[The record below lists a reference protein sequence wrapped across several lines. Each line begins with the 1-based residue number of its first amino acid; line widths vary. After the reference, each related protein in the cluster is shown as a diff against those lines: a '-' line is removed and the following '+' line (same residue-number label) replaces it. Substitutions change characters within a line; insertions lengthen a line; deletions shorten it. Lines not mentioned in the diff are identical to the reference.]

1 MRQISLVVTV
11 FITASVTGL
20 GGANSPPKR
29 SAELQV
35 LDRFIGDW
43 ETVVTNT
50 ATGEKIHS
58 IQSRKWSR
66 EGKFV
71 LSEEQDVATK
81 REAHFLMTYDA
92 KSRQYRACFMN
103 DEFITPLLGTWDE
116 KTQTMKWKSTDIAF
130 KHEGVNR
137 FIDNDH
143 WEWAMTIAN
152 PEGKVV
158 LELSAK
164 QARRKK

>member
-1 MRQISLVVTV
+1 MRQILLVVALVTM
-11 FITASVTGL
+11 ASTPSSARAEGT
-20 GGANSPPKR
+20 PQR

-43 ETVVTNT
+43 ETVVTNK
-50 ATGEKIHS
+50 ATGDKVNS

-71 LSEEQDVATK
+71 LSEEQNVETK
-81 REAHFLMTYDA
+81 RESHFLMTYDA
-92 KSRQYRACFMN
+92 KAKRYRACFMN
-103 DEFITPLLGTWDE
+103 EEFITPLLGTWDE
-116 KTQTMKWKSTDIAF
+116 TTQTMTWQSTDIPF

-137 FIDNDH
+137 YIDKDH
-143 WEWAMTIAN
+143 FEWTMTIKS

-158 LELSAK
+158 LELSAR
-164 QARRKK
+164 QTRRNK